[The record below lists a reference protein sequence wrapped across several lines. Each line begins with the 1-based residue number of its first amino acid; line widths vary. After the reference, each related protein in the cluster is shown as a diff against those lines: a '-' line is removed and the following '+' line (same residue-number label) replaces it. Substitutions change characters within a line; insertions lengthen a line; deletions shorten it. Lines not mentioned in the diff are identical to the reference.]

1 MEIKTFSQKPKWSK
15 QAWSGR
21 PFNRFLG
28 NKALMEPTMCINYEN
43 KTKVDSTFTRQQWV
57 NHQPP
62 THTSHKNSKLE
73 RKRERKKKEPQTKPL
88 FLLALPLPEGPC
100 SDHTGCWQ
108 RKLSPK
114 PYPSSTVYPSSPCTG
129 DALCRCVIQRTKEFH
144 GEGGMRNWRGVYL
157 GVALTLWCLYRRKS
171 CKNIN
176 LHNIKN
182 NMNTYET
189 CS

>member
-43 KTKVDSTFTRQQWV
+43 KTKVDSTLTRQQWG

-73 RKRERKKKEPQTKPL
+73 RKRERKKKRTTNQTSLSFSITFASGSMFRSYRVLTEKAFTETL
-88 FLLALPLPEGPC
+88 SVFHGISIFALHWWRTLPMCDSKDEGIPWG
-100 SDHTGCWQ
+100 S
-108 RKLSPK
+108 RNEKLK
-114 PYPSSTVYPSSPCTG
+114 
-129 DALCRCVIQRTKEFH
+129 RCVP
-144 GEGGMRNWRGVYL
+144 GGSSDSVVPVQEKKL
-157 GVALTLWCLYRRKS
+157 
-171 CKNIN
+171 
-176 LHNIKN
+176 
-182 NMNTYET
+182 
-189 CS
+189 